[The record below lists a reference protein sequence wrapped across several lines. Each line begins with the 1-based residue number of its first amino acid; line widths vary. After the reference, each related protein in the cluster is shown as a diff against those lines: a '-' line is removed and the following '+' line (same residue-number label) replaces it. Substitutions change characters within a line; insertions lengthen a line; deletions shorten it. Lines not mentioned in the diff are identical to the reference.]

1 MLTLAVVFILV
12 IVALALFLN
21 SVLDRREVKRAGG
34 DEKGR
39 GEPL

>member
-1 MLTLAVVFILV
+1 MLILALVFILV
-12 IVALALFLN
+12 IIALAFFLN
-21 SVLDRREVKRAGG
+21 SALDRREVKRAGG